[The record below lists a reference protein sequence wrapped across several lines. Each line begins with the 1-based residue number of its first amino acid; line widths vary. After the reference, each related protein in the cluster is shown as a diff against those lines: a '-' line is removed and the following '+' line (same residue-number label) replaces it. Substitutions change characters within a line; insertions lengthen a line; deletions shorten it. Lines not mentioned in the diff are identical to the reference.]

1 MRCFIG
7 IPLPGRVRKALVKAQ
22 DGFRHV
28 DARMRLVKE
37 PNLHITLH
45 FLGGVDNVDK
55 VDESLREV
63 SFSSFKASLK
73 NLSFFPKKS
82 YIRVIHSPVKNGRQQ
97 VIELYDKVA
106 EALSLDPEDRFTP
119 HATLARVK
127 FVKST
132 NALARACYDV
142 RFEESFTVKSFNL
155 YNSDLTP
162 KGPVYEVISTYTP
175 KDLKK

>member
-7 IPLPGRVRKALVKAQ
+7 IPLPERVRRTLVKAQ

-28 DARMRLVKE
+28 DARMKLVKE

-45 FLGGVDNVDK
+45 FLGSVDNVEK
-55 VDESLREV
+55 IDESLREV
-63 SFSSFKASLK
+63 NFKSFKASLK
-73 NLSFFPKKS
+73 DLSFFPKKS
-82 YIRVIHSPVKNGRQQ
+82 YIRVIHSPVNTGRQE
-97 VIELYDKVA
+97 VIELYDKVT

-142 RFEESFTVKSFNL
+142 RFEDSFTVDSFNL
-155 YNSDLTP
+155 YDSDLTP
-162 KGPVYEVISTYTP
+162 KGPVYEVLSTYTP